1 MQYHLISP
9 SSLAP
14 TEEID
19 PVWVVELRKQ
29 ILELGRWTVPIAIE
43 KDALFVMDGHHRL
56 SVALDLGLA
65 VIPVVPLDYSTVTV
79 ECWRPEETITPSQI
93 FAMAQSGRKFPC
105 KTTRHV
111 FERSLPSCAIP
122 LANLRHP
129 AQTTCT
135 STALRGARA

>member
-19 PVWVVELRKQ
+19 PIWAAELRRQ
-29 ILELGRWTVPIAIE
+29 ILELGQWTVPIAIE

-65 VIPVVPLDYSTVTV
+65 AVPVVPLDYSTVKL
-79 ECWRPEETITPSQI
+79 ECWRPEETVTPMQI

-105 KTTRHV
+105 KTTRHI
-111 FERSLPSCAIP
+111 FERSLPNCAIP
-122 LANLRHP
+122 LASLRLP
-129 AQTTCT
+129 APTTCL
-135 STALRGARA
+135 SKARQGVRA